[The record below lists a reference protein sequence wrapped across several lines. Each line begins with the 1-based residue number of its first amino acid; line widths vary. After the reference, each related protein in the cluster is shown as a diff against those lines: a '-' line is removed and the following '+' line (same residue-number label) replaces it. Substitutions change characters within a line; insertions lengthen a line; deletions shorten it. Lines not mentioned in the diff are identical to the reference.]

1 MSSRLC
7 IVLAL
12 AVLFGAL
19 AGGNPFLAGG
29 PTPAAPSGST
39 GEGVALPAAAQSPRA
54 QPVAAPAVAPG
65 ADGTALPAT
74 LLPATLPATL
84 PACPEPALQPL
95 VERVEFGGDGE
106 AVWVL
111 RDGRR
116 VRRDPLPWD
125 HEPAVVLVGAVPSG
139 EGAAVTGR

>member
-74 LLPATLPATL
+74 L